1 MATIPFPTN
10 PIGSTESIPTRRP
23 IRLLGVWAHP
33 DDEAYLS
40 AGLMARVIQAGGQVT
55 VLTATLGEL
64 GFPDDDTRSLADKA
78 GQRDAEMRAAMAEI
92 GVHDVRFMRW
102 ADGEVADVPIH
113 LATRR
118 IASVIHDVQ
127 PDLIVTFGP
136 DGITGHPDH
145 VAISRAATA
154 AWRSTGIGELLY
166 ATSTTTWLADFREMH
181 ERLGVFMGAEPQGT
195 DPDDL
200 ALHVELSSSELAR
213 KRQVLARH
221 ASQTVG
227 IADAMGEDV
236 YLAWSRDE
244 FFRAPTA
251 ADLNAL
257 SPSAMPEDDYLW
269 SAAWLELTRDLAPVA

>member
-1 MATIPFPTN
+1 MPPIPPTN
-10 PIGSTESIPTRRP
+10 PTTQTPRP

-40 AGLMARVIQAGGQVT
+40 AGLMARVIQSGGEVT

-78 GQRDAEMRAAMAEI
+78 AQRDAEMRSAMAEI
-92 GVHDVRFMRW
+92 GVRDVRFMRW
-102 ADGEVADVPIH
+102 ADGAVADVPIH

-118 IASVIHDVQ
+118 IAAVIHDVQ

-154 AWRSTGIGELLY
+154 AWRSTGIGSLLY
-166 ATSTTTWLADFREMH
+166 ATSTTTWLADWRDLH
-181 ERLGVFMGAEPQGT
+181 QQLGVFMGEEPAGT

-200 ALHVELSSSELAR
+200 ALHVELSTAELTR

-227 IADAMGEDV
+227 IAEAMGEDV
-236 YLAWSRDE
+236 YLAWSKDE
-244 FFRAPTA
+244 YFRAPTA

-257 SPSAMPEDDYLW
+257 SPSAIPEDDYLW
-269 SAAWLELTRDLAPVA
+269 SEAWIELTRDLAAAA

>member
-10 PIGSTESIPTRRP
+10 PTPNTDTTSTKRP

-40 AGLMARVIQAGGQVT
+40 AGLMARVIEAGGEVT

-64 GFPDDDTRSLADKA
+64 GFPEDDTRSLTEKA
-78 GQRDAEMRAAMAEI
+78 EQRDAEMRAAMAEI

-102 ADGEVADVPIH
+102 ADGEVAEVPVH

-118 IASVIHDVQ
+118 IASVIHNVQ

-145 VAISRAATA
+145 IAISKAATA

-166 ATSTTTWLADFREMH
+166 ATSTTTWLADFRDLH
-181 ERLGVFMGAEPQGT
+181 ERLGVFMGEEPGGT
-195 DPDDL
+195 DPEDL
-200 ALHVELSSSELAR
+200 ALHVELSSAELSR
-213 KRQVLARH
+213 KREVLARH

-227 IADAMGEDV
+227 IAEAMGEDV
-236 YLAWSRDE
+236 YLAWSKDE
-244 FFRAPTA
+244 YFRAPTA

-257 SPSAMPEDDYLW
+257 SPSAVPEDDYLW
-269 SAAWLELTRDLAPVA
+269 SEAWIELTRDLATAA